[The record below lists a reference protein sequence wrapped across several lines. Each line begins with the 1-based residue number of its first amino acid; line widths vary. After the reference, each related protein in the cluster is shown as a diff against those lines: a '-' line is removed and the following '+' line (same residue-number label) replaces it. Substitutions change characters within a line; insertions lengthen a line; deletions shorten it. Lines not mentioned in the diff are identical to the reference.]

1 MKFWLDASLRRVIS
15 VCSNHFDLTYF
26 QLIMQIGA
34 WANFRFKC
42 FFSVI
47 MLGLSSN
54 EVCMSLSLT
63 IKKCCFFLP
72 TRPITKILLEKIFS
86 LTNCQLQL
94 FS

>member
-1 MKFWLDASLRRVIS
+1 MKFWLDTPLRRVIS

-34 WANFRFKC
+34 WVY
-42 FFSVI
+42 FSVI

-63 IKKCCFFLP
+63 IKKMLFFCL
-72 TRPITKILLEKIFS
+72 RAR
-86 LTNCQLQL
+86 
-94 FS
+94 